1 MDSFAI
7 SVGGTSKA
15 MAGMVADMEKTQAA
29 FTNLD
34 ASEKAYANGLNL
46 LAAAQVG
53 VADPIKTLTG
63 VARDQAVILEQ
74 LSSTSLPGYG
84 KSLSDLG
91 RLGDLAVSAANR
103 LNDQLNVIRTTAP
116 EVAKGFTEEYFAIQ
130 KMATGSDEQAKA
142 LVNLNEQTAA
152 AAKSSEDFTAKLAL
166 QFPKLKDAGVQY
178 TTLVTNIEQLSNGYK
193 LASAANLTEQQTMA
207 LLGPIVNNVAKG
219 YETFG
224 VQLRQHNPT
233 LVAAAE
239 AAHGLAAAVDPLAV
253 KMHELALAVGEQTKA
268 FSGMLDAVDAAAR
281 KSGDYRAALTAEHSE
296 IDSEIISL
304 EKQKATTKGLTDAE
318 QARLTSLLA
327 LHKVISDLTPEQEK
341 FNKVQEDSLKSV
353 HDLSKSYEDLTR
365 AREKDKTEIENHRK
379 AFVAGVDAELAK
391 AMAAGDAQIR
401 VLNEQHKNM
410 EISDSAY
417 AQSLGE
423 ILNKESLARRAA
435 IDAED
440 RANEEAAKKEKEH
453 EKTYEELAGAVAV
466 SMGKVNE
473 TLVSSKGKQA
483 EYDAFVATS
492 LAKVRGQWDETSKKV
507 KEHGDSYGDVTKQ
520 FDSYTKTVETGT
532 GVVLVHIDEMTVKV
546 RDLKK
551 ALAEVNVE
559 ASKAFG
565 GGGADAGAGATPGSE
580 GF

>member
-46 LAAAQVG
+46 LAAAQTG
-53 VADPIKTLTG
+53 VAAPIKTLPG
-63 VARDQAVILEQ
+63 AARDQAVILEQ

-207 LLGPIVNNVAKG
+207 LLGPVVNNVAKG

-304 EKQKATTKGLTDAE
+304 EKQKATTKGLTDTE

-341 FNKVQEDSLKSV
+341 FNKVQEDSLKTV

-365 AREKDKTEIENHRK
+365 AREKDKAAIETHR
-379 AFVAGVDAELAK
+379 AAAVAALDAELAK
-391 AMAAGDAQIR
+391 ANAAGAQ
-401 VLNEQHKNM
+401 
-410 EISDSAY
+410 AY
-417 AQSLGE
+417 
-423 ILNKESLARRAA
+423 ESLKTQLANQEIAQTEYNQRVNELFVAEAIAKRKTVRA
-435 IDAED
+435 EGKLT
-440 RANEEAAKKEKEH
+440 EEAAKSEQEH
-453 EKTYEELAGAVAV
+453 EKTYEEAAGAIAG
-466 SMGKVNE
+466 SMGKVTE
-473 TLVSSKGKQA
+473 TLVSSKGTQA

-492 LAKVRGQWDETSKKV
+492 LAEVRGHWD
-507 KEHGDSYGDVTKQ
+507 G
-520 FDSYTKTVETGT
+520 
-532 GVVLVHIDEMTVKV
+532 
-546 RDLKK
+546 R
-551 ALAEVNVE
+551 
-559 ASKAFG
+559 
-565 GGGADAGAGATPGSE
+565 
-580 GF
+580 